1 MPGDA
6 RVGTLVMLKV
16 PEYACIAS
24 WSSGSGRQQRSG
36 GATDEVFVRVPKT
49 LRPGD
54 SFQMFVR
61 GNPVEFTVPEGAGG
75 GATIRVHLP
84 PDASAEST
92 VFGGE
97 DGDD

>member
-1 MPGDA
+1 MWFILFEFISNLFRDFF
-6 RVGTLVMLKV
+6 
-16 PEYACIAS
+16 
-24 WSSGSGRQQRSG
+24 
-36 GATDEVFVRVPKT
+36 VFRAIVAEPKT

-54 SFQMFVR
+54 TFQMFVR